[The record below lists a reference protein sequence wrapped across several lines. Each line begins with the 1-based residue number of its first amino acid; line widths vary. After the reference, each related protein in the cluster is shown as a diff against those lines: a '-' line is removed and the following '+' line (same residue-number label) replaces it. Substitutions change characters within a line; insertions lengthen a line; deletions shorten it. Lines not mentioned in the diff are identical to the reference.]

1 MAEDLPELIGR
12 YMVRD
17 VIGRGAMGVILRA
30 HDPQLDRQL
39 AIKLIARDLLEG
51 TDGEEYITRFR
62 REARASS
69 RCVHP
74 NIVTVHDFGLHE
86 GRPFLAMEFVDGV
99 AISSMLE
106 GGRRFDTAETVR
118 IVGQVLDALDCAHAA
133 GIVHRDIKPS
143 NIMLTKE
150 LTAKLAD
157 FGIARVGGSDLTR
170 VGDMIGTPSYMSPEQ
185 CLGTDV
191 DARSDI
197 FSAGVVLHEL
207 LAGGRAFG
215 GGSMV
220 ETVRRVVDGPTPPLP
235 DALVR
240 AFPSLVTVVNRALE
254 KRREAR
260 YASAAEMAQALR
272 AALSAPD
279 GMGEA
284 TVVQAPI
291 RPPPGLDLDA
301 EAIGTIE
308 RNLAAYI
315 GPIAGVMLR
324 SALRQATSREA
335 LLAAIANA
343 IETPSDRARFLA
355 EMQRRLQGGP
365 GSGTGGNGSSLRNGL
380 GSGVA
385 AGSDIRSA
393 IAPAPMAAASADA
406 IEAVRQA
413 LLPHIG
419 PLASVLVKRA
429 AADGAGIDAIWQRA
443 ASHIDNEKERA
454 AFLAK
459 RR

>member
-1 MAEDLPELIGR
+1 MAETLPDLIGR
-12 YMVRD
+12 YTVRD

-39 AIKLIARDLLEG
+39 AIKLIARELLEG
-51 TDGEEYITRFR
+51 SDGEEYITRFR

-74 NIVTVHDFGLHE
+74 NIVMVHDFGLHD

-99 AISSMLE
+99 AISSILE
-106 GGRRFDTAETVR
+106 SGRRFDTAETVR
-118 IVGQVLDALDCAHAA
+118 IIGQVLDALECAHAA

-143 NIMLTKE
+143 NILLTKD

-185 CLGTDV
+185 CLGTEV

-207 LAGGRAFG
+207 LTGSRAFA
-215 GGSMV
+215 GGSMI

-235 DALVR
+235 DALIR
-240 AFPSLVTVVNRALE
+240 AFPALVSVVTRALE

-260 YASAAEMAQALR
+260 YASAAEMAQGLR
-272 AALSAPD
+272 GALSIPA

-284 TVVQAPI
+284 TVVLAPI
-291 RPPPGLDLDA
+291 RPPAPPPGLDLDA
-301 EAIGTIE
+301 EAIGAIE
-308 RNLAAYI
+308 RNLASYI

-324 SALRQATSREA
+324 SALRQANSREE
-335 LLAAIANA
+335 LLAAIASA
-343 IETPSDRARFLA
+343 IETPADRARFIA
-355 EMQRRLQGGP
+355 EMQRRLNAGP
-365 GSGTGGNGSSLRNGL
+365 GSKANGTGSSLR
-380 GSGVA
+380 
-385 AGSDIRSA
+385 
-393 IAPAPMAAASADA
+393 APAMIATPAPVTPEA
-406 IEAVRQA
+406 IEAVRLA

-419 PLASVLVKRA
+419 PMASVLVKRA
-429 AADGAGIDAIWQRA
+429 AADGAGIDAIWQRS
-443 ASHIDNEKERA
+443 ASHIDSEEERA